1 MEKFTAAQARAMMP
15 NRIKD
20 MVETIHK
27 HIRTAAENGLIEVS
41 VTFNT
46 NYNVNGIPWKVL
58 RFLEE
63 EGFHVILSNGMNSI
77 DYKVDWR
84 ES

>member
-1 MEKFTAAQARAMMP
+1 MEKFTAAQARALMP

-63 EGFHVILSNGMNSI
+63 EGFYVILSDGMNSI
-77 DYKVDWR
+77 DYKIDWR